1 MCPSSSDGDGAAK
14 RRAKPVPP
22 TETPPLSPAEDGP
35 PAPAAHVGNPTH
47 TRQVPWFE
55 RAQLLLQSRW
65 RNDADDN
72 RVRPIPMHREVLV
85 PAELLPVDGLIDLRG
100 WALKGG
106 LLHLLQPWCRDR
118 LVCMDWTSGDVSLA
132 KLDTMMSKA
141 TMVGA
146 GRRQG
151 DAKWSA
157 REPGVPVTLMIVGD
171 HARPQ
176 WFTTWG
182 LNFCEKMT
190 GVWVLETDLLTV
202 VVVRPRHLATLRGGS
217 LWGLLPNHLCP
228 RNAFNA
234 MQTLLGDPRTATIYH
249 EAAKQVL
256 KHRFPEQ
263 TVMTHTNPHDTVAE
277 SETSPQV
284 QYVWQQIARMAEQTF
299 EAKKQADKERAD
311 KEKVRLQAE
320 ARIAAETA
328 RAEAEAQR
336 AEAEAQRAEALAA
349 EAAFA
354 RTEAETA
361 KAEIARLQALLD
373 KR

>member
-1 MCPSSSDGDGAAK
+1 MCPSSSDGGNAVR
-14 RRAKPVPP
+14 RRAKPDPP
-22 TETPPLSPAEDGP
+22 TESPPPSSPEDAP
-35 PAPAAHVGNPTH
+35 LQPAAHVGNPTH
-47 TRQVPWFE
+47 TRQVPYFQ

-65 RNDADDN
+65 RDGADRD

-100 WALKGG
+100 WDLKGG
-106 LLHLLQPWCRDR
+106 LLQLLQPWCKDR
-118 LVCMDWTSGDVSLA
+118 LVCMEWTSGDVSLA
-132 KLDTMMSKA
+132 KLDTMMTKA

-151 DAKWSA
+151 DVKWSA

-182 LNFCEKMT
+182 LKFRKRKS
-190 GVWVLETDLLTV
+190 GVWVLETDVLTV

-217 LWGLLPNHLCP
+217 LWGLLPTHLCP

-249 EAAKQVL
+249 EAAKDVL
-256 KHRFPEQ
+256 KHRFPENADMTQ
-263 TVMTHTNPHDTVAE
+263 TPSDGTVT
-277 SETSPQV
+277 ETSPSPHV
-284 QYVWQQIARMAEQTF
+284 EYVWQQIARLAEETF

-311 KEKVRLQAE
+311 KEKERQAREKERL
-320 ARIAAETA
+320 

-336 AEAEAQRAEALAA
+336 AEAEAQRADALA
-349 EAAFA
+349 EENKLL
-354 RTEAETA
+354 R
-361 KAEIARLQALLD
+361 ALLD